1 MNQEQNQESKDI
13 VADFLKGVV
22 FALLGFAVVIS
33 ICALVQA
40 KREQRAAEREADAAH
55 AARVIMEGGQSS
67 CK

>member
-1 MNQEQNQESKDI
+1 MNQEQNSESKDI

-33 ICALVQA
+33 ICALVRA
-40 KREQRAAEREADAAH
+40 KQQQRDAEREADAAH
-55 AARVIMEGGQSS
+55 AARVIFEGGQPS